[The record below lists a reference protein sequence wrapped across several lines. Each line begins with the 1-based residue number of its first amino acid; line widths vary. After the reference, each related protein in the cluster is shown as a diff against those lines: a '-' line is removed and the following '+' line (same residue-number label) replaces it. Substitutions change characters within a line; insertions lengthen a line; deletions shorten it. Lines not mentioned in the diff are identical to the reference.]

1 MNDDE
6 WHAAM
11 LELVNNKMVSTKW
24 AVQHLNESDPY
35 AFDDYVSSLMVLER
49 EKRETKKVQKSMHT
63 YSKTQ
68 YDTRDGDVAQAALE
82 ALEAGISLEDLLKS
96 NKTVKVWYG
105 QLVADRDRAKA
116 ARQRE
121 AARQARL
128 IEKQRQE
135 DEIRAA
141 VAEKLTPE
149 ELAAFG
155 LNQKGAKK

>member
-6 WHAAM
+6 WIARVAD
-11 LELVNNKMVSTKW
+11 LLNKSYVSTSW
-24 AVQHLNESDPY
+24 SIDNI
-35 AFDDYVSSLMVLER
+35 SSMSTKNIYDALIHVEER
-49 EKRETKKVQKSMHT
+49 EKNMYS
-63 YSKTQ
+63 YSKQ
-68 YDTRDGDVAQAALE
+68 RDTRDGDVAQAALE

-105 QLVADRDRAKA
+105 QMIADRDRAKA

-121 AARQARL
+121 AARQAKL
-128 IEKQRQE
+128 AEKQRQE

-149 ELAAFG
+149 ELAAYG
-155 LNQKGAKK
+155 LNKKGAKK

>member
-6 WHAAM
+6 WIARVAD
-11 LELVNNKMVSTKW
+11 LLNKSYVSTSW
-24 AVQHLNESDPY
+24 SIDN
-35 AFDDYVSSLMVLER
+35 VSSMSTKNIYDALKHVER
-49 EKRETKKVQKSMHT
+49 EKNMYS
-63 YSKTQ
+63 YSKQ
-68 YDTRDGDVAQAALE
+68 RDTRDGDVAQAALE

-105 QLVADRDRAKA
+105 QMIADRDRAKA
-116 ARQRE
+116 ACQRE
-121 AARQARL
+121 AARQAKL
-128 IEKQRQE
+128 AEKQRQE

-155 LNQKGAKK
+155 LNKKGAKK

>member
-6 WHAAM
+6 WMARVAD
-11 LELVNNKMVSTKW
+11 LLNKRYVSTSW
-24 AVQHLNESDPY
+24 SIDN
-35 AFDDYVSSLMVLER
+35 VSSMSTKNMYDALIHVEER
-49 EKRETKKVQKSMHT
+49 EKNMYS
-63 YSKTQ
+63 YSKQ
-68 YDTRDGDVAQAALE
+68 RDTRDGDVAQAALE

-121 AARQARL
+121 AARQAKL
-128 IEKQRQE
+128 AEKQRQE

-155 LNQKGAKK
+155 LNKKGAKK

>member
-11 LELVNNKMVSTKW
+11 LELVNNKMVSATW
-24 AVQHLNESDPY
+24 AVQHLNERDPLDL
-35 AFDDYVSSLMVLER
+35 DDYVRSLMDLE
-49 EKRETKKVQKSMHT
+49 RETKKVQKSMHT

>member
-6 WHAAM
+6 WIARVAD
-11 LELVNNKMVSTKW
+11 LLNKSYVSTSW
-24 AVQHLNESDPY
+24 SIDNI
-35 AFDDYVSSLMVLER
+35 SSMSTKNIYDALKHVER
-49 EKRETKKVQKSMHT
+49 EKNMYS
-63 YSKTQ
+63 YSKQ
-68 YDTRDGDVAQAALE
+68 RDTRDGDVAQAALE
-82 ALEAGISLEDLLKS
+82 ALEAGISLEDLLKA

-105 QLVADRDRAKA
+105 QMIDDRARAKA

-121 AARQARL
+121 AARQAKL
-128 IEKQRQE
+128 AEKQRQE

-155 LNQKGAKK
+155 LNKKGAKK

>member
-6 WHAAM
+6 WIARVAD
-11 LELVNNKMVSTKW
+11 LLNKSYVSTSW
-24 AVQHLNESDPY
+24 AIHNVTGMSTKNIYDALIHVE
-35 AFDDYVSSLMVLER
+35 ER
-49 EKRETKKVQKSMHT
+49 EKNMYS
-63 YSKTQ
+63 YSKQ
-68 YDTRDGDVAQAALE
+68 RDTRDGDVAQAALE

-128 IEKQRQE
+128 VEKQRQE

-155 LNQKGAKK
+155 LNKKGAKK

>member
-6 WHAAM
+6 WHAA
-11 LELVNNKMVSTKW
+11 LLDLVNNKTVSATW
-24 AVQHLNESDPY
+24 AVQHLNERDPLDL
-35 AFDDYVSSLMVLER
+35 DDYVHSLMDLE
-49 EKRETKKVQKSMHT
+49 RETKKVRKSMHT

-105 QLVADRDRAKA
+105 QMIADRDRAKA

-121 AARQARL
+121 TARQARL

-155 LNQKGAKK
+155 LNKKGAKK

>member
-1 MNDDE
+1 MNDYE
-6 WHAAM
+6 WHAA
-11 LELVNNKMVSTKW
+11 LLDLVNNKTVSATW
-24 AVQHLNESDPY
+24 AVQHLNERDPLDL
-35 AFDDYVSSLMVLER
+35 DDYVRSLMDLE
-49 EKRETKKVQKSMHT
+49 RETKKVQKSMHT

-105 QLVADRDRAKA
+105 QLVADRNRAKA

-128 IEKQRQE
+128 VEKQRQE

-149 ELAAFG
+149 ELDAFG
-155 LNQKGAKK
+155 LNKKGAKK

>member
-11 LELVNNKMVSTKW
+11 LELVNNKTVSAKW
-24 AVQHLNESDPY
+24 AAQHLNESDPL
-35 AFDDYVSSLMVLER
+35 DDYVRSLMDLER
-49 EKRETKKVQKSMHT
+49 ETQKMKKSMHT

-105 QLVADRDRAKA
+105 QLVADRNRAKA

-128 IEKQRQE
+128 VEKQRQE

-149 ELAAFG
+149 ELDAFG
-155 LNQKGAKK
+155 LNKKGAKK

>member
-6 WHAAM
+6 WIARVAD
-11 LELVNNKMVSTKW
+11 LLNKSYVSTSW
-24 AVQHLNESDPY
+24 SIDN
-35 AFDDYVSSLMVLER
+35 VSSMSTKNIYDALIHVEER
-49 EKRETKKVQKSMHT
+49 EKNMYS
-63 YSKTQ
+63 YSKQ
-68 YDTRDGDVAQAALE
+68 RDTRDGDVAQAALE

-105 QLVADRDRAKA
+105 QMIDDRARAKA

-121 AARQARL
+121 AARQAKL
-128 IEKQRQE
+128 AEKQRQE

-155 LNQKGAKK
+155 LNKKGAKK